1 MATHPLFLAG
11 KELVTSTT
19 FPHRAIYDGRDLGE
33 VSLANKSEAAAALSA
48 AWHARLPMAK
58 LSSGARE
65 SMLRRAAEA
74 LMAHQEDIAQTI
86 TAETGKPISLARGEV
101 ARAVNTF
108 EISAEE
114 TKRNAG
120 EVISLDTLPA
130 SEGRIGLV
138 KRFPRGTVIGITP
151 FNFPINL
158 VAHKVA
164 PAIAAG
170 CPIILKPAP
179 QAPLTALLLG
189 KILSKLGMPEGAFS
203 ILPCANDVAETLVRD
218 ERAAT
223 VSFTGSAKVGWHL
236 ASIAGKKRMVLELG
250 GNAAVIVEPDAD
262 LENAAQRI
270 VTGAFASAGQV
281 CIKVQRVFA
290 HEKIADKLLAR
301 LLERTAQLG
310 VGDPSHEDVLV
321 GPLIDENN
329 ALRVEAWVQEAV
341 KQGANV
347 LSGGVRDGLFYRPTW
362 LTDVPEAAKVN
373 CDEVF
378 GPVTVFARYIDFEA
392 ALIAVNASEYGL
404 QAGVFTHSLPL
415 AMQAF
420 ETLEVGGVIL
430 NDVPTY
436 RVDHMPYGGVKGSGL
451 GREGPKYAIEQ
462 FTEAR
467 LLAIK
472 P

>member
-1 MATHPLFLAG
+1 
-11 KELVTSTT
+11 
-19 FPHRAIYDGRDLGE
+19 
-33 VSLANKSEAAAALSA
+33 
-48 AWHARLPMAK
+48 
-58 LSSGARE
+58 
-65 SMLRRAAEA
+65 
-74 LMAHQEDIAQTI
+74 
-86 TAETGKPISLARGEV
+86 
-101 ARAVNTF
+101 
-108 EISAEE
+108 
-114 TKRNAG
+114 
-120 EVISLDTLPA
+120 
-130 SEGRIGLV
+130 V

-164 PAIAAG
+164 PALAAG

-179 QAPLTALLLG
+179 QAPLTALMLG
-189 KILSKLGMPEGAFS
+189 QILAQLGLPEGAFS
-203 ILPCANDVAETLVRD
+203 ILPCANDVAEMLVRD

-223 VSFTGSAKVGWHL
+223 VSFTGSAKVGWFL
-236 ASIAGKKRMVLELG
+236 ASIAGRKRVVLELG
-250 GNAAVIVEPDAD
+250 GNASVIVEPDAD
-262 LENAAQRI
+262 IEAAAQRI
-270 VTGAFASAGQV
+270 VTGAFANAGQV

-310 VGDPSHEDVLV
+310 VGDPTHEDVLV

-347 LSGGVRDGLFYRPTW
+347 LSGGTRDGLFYRPTW
-362 LTDVPEAAKVN
+362 LTDVPETAKV
-373 CDEVF
+373 CCEEAF
-378 GPVTVFARYIDFEA
+378 GPVTVFARYRDFEA
-392 ALIAVNASEYGL
+392 ALNAVNAGEFGL

>member
-11 KELVTSTT
+11 KETPTSIT
-19 FPHRAIYDGRDLGE
+19 FRHRAVYDGRDLGE
-33 VSLANKSEAAAALSA
+33 VCLAGKGEAAAALSA
-48 AWHARLPMAK
+48 AWHARLPMSK
-58 LSSGARE
+58 LSAGARE
-65 SMLRRAAEA
+65 SVMRRVAEA
-74 LMAHQEDIAQTI
+74 LLHQQEDFAQVIA
-86 TAETGKPISLARGEV
+86 AETGKPISLARGEV
-101 ARAVNTF
+101 ARAVTTF

-114 TKRNAG
+114 AKRNAG

-164 PAIAAG
+164 PALAAG

-179 QAPLTALLLG
+179 QAPLTALMLG
-189 KILSKLGMPEGAFS
+189 RILAQLGLPEGAFS
-203 ILPCANDVAETLVRD
+203 ILPCTNDVAETLVRD
-218 ERAAT
+218 DRAAT
-223 VSFTGSAKVGWHL
+223 VSFTGSAKVGWFL
-236 ASIAGKKRMVLELG
+236 ASIAGKKRVVLELG
-250 GNAAVIVEPDAD
+250 GNASVIVEPDAD
-262 LENAAQRI
+262 LEAAAQRI
-270 VTGAFASAGQV
+270 VTGAFANAGQV

-301 LLERTAQLG
+301 LLERTALLG
-310 VGDPSHEDVLV
+310 VGDPTHDDVLV

-347 LSGGVRDGLFYRPTW
+347 LSGGTRDGLFYRPTW
-362 LTDVPEAAKVN
+362 LTDVPETARVC
-373 CDEVF
+373 CDELF
-378 GPVTVFARYIDFEA
+378 GPVTVFARYQDFEA
-392 ALIAVNASEYGL
+392 ALSAVNASEFGL

-462 FTEAR
+462 FTEPR

>member
-11 KELVTSTT
+11 KELPTSTT
-19 FPHRAIYDGRDLGE
+19 FPHRAVYDGRGLGE

-58 LSSGARE
+58 LSAGARE

-74 LMAHQEDIAQTI
+74 LLVQQEEMAQCI

-101 ARAVNTF
+101 GRAVTTF
-108 EISAEE
+108 ELAAEE
-114 TKRNAG
+114 AKRNAG
-120 EVISLDTLPA
+120 EVIALDTLPA

-179 QAPLTALLLG
+179 QAPLTALMLG
-189 KILSKLGMPEGAFS
+189 KILSRLGLPEGAFS
-203 ILPCANDVAETLVRD
+203 VLPCANDVAETLVRD

-223 VSFTGSAKVGWHL
+223 ISFTGSAKVGWHL
-236 ASIAGKKRMVLELG
+236 ASIAGKKRVLLELG

-270 VTGAFASAGQV
+270 VTGAFANAGQV

-310 VGDPSHEDVLV
+310 IGDPSHEDVLI

-362 LTDVPEAAKVN
+362 LTDVPETSKVC

-392 ALIAVNASEYGL
+392 ALMAVNSSEYGL
-404 QAGVFTHSLPL
+404 QAGVFTHSMPL
-415 AMQAF
+415 AFQAF

-462 FTEAR
+462 FTEPR

>member
-11 KELVTSTT
+11 KETPTSAT
-19 FPHRAIYDGRDLGE
+19 FRQRSVYDGHDLGD
-33 VSLANKSEAAAALSA
+33 VCLAGKGDAAAALSA
-48 AWHARLPMAK
+48 AWHARMPMSR

-65 SMLRRAAEA
+65 SVLRRAAEA
-74 LMAHQEDIAQTI
+74 MLRQQEEIAQTI
-86 TAETGKPISLARGEV
+86 TAESGKPISLARGEV
-101 ARAVNTF
+101 SRAVTTF
-108 EISAEE
+108 ELSAEE
-114 TKRNAG
+114 AKRNAG
-120 EVISLDTLPA
+120 EVVALDTLPA

-138 KRFPRGTVIGITP
+138 RRFPRGTVIGITP

-164 PAIAAG
+164 PALAAG

-179 QAPLTALLLG
+179 QAPLTALMLG
-189 KILSKLGMPEGAFS
+189 RILMQVGLPEGAFS
-203 ILPCANDVAETLVRD
+203 ILPCANDVAESLVRD
-218 ERAAT
+218 DRAAT
-223 VSFTGSAKVGWHL
+223 VSFTGSAKVGWYL
-236 ASIAGKKRMVLELG
+236 AGIAAKKRVVLELG
-250 GNAAVIVEPDAD
+250 GNASVIVEPDAD
-262 LENAAQRI
+262 LEAAAQRI
-270 VTGAFASAGQV
+270 VTGAFANAGQV

-290 HEKIADKLLAR
+290 HEKIADRLLAR

-310 VGDPSHEDVLV
+310 IGDPTHEDVLV

-329 ALRVEAWVQEAV
+329 ALRVEGWVQEAV

-362 LTDVPEAAKVN
+362 LTDVPETAKVS
-373 CDEVF
+373 CEEVF
-378 GPVTVFARYIDFEA
+378 GPVTVFARYQDFEA
-392 ALIAVNASEYGL
+392 ALNAANTSEFGL
-404 QAGVFTHSLPL
+404 QAGVFTHSLPR

-451 GREGPKYAIEQ
+451 GREGPRYAIEQ
-462 FTEAR
+462 FTEPR

>member
-11 KELVTSTT
+11 KETPTT
-19 FPHRAIYDGRDLGE
+19 NTFRHRAVYDGRDLGE
-33 VSLANKSEAAAALSA
+33 VCLAGKGEAAAALSA
-48 AWHARLPMAK
+48 AWHARLPMSK
-58 LSSGARE
+58 LSAGARE
-65 SMLRRAAEA
+65 SVLRRVAEA
-74 LMAHQEDIAQTI
+74 LLHQQEDFAQVIA
-86 TAETGKPISLARGEV
+86 AETGKPISLARGEV
-101 ARAVNTF
+101 ARAVTTF

-114 TKRNAG
+114 AKRNAG

-164 PAIAAG
+164 PALAAG
-170 CPIILKPAP
+170 CPVILKPAP
-179 QAPLTALLLG
+179 QAPLTALMLG
-189 KILSKLGMPEGAFS
+189 RILAQLGLPEGAFS
-203 ILPCANDVAETLVRD
+203 ILPCTNEVAETLVRD
-218 ERAAT
+218 DRAAT
-223 VSFTGSAKVGWHL
+223 VSFTGSAKVGWYL
-236 ASIAGKKRMVLELG
+236 ASIAGKKRVVLELG
-250 GNAAVIVEPDAD
+250 GNASVIVEPDAD
-262 LENAAQRI
+262 LEAAAQRI
-270 VTGAFASAGQV
+270 VTGAFANAGQV

-301 LLERTAQLG
+301 LLERTALLG
-310 VGDPSHEDVLV
+310 VGDPTHDDVLV

-347 LSGGVRDGLFYRPTW
+347 LSGGTRDGLFYRPTW
-362 LTDVPEAAKVN
+362 LTDVPETARVC
-373 CDEVF
+373 CDELF
-378 GPVTVFARYIDFEA
+378 GPVTVFARYQDFEA
-392 ALIAVNASEYGL
+392 ALSAVNASEFGL

-462 FTEAR
+462 FTEPR